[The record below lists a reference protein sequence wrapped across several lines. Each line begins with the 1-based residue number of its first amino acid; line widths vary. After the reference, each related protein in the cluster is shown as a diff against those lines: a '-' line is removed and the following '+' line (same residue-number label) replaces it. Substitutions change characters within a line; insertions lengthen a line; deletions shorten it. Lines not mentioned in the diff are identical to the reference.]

1 LLAAPPRRR
10 IIDAGTKVAGAVA
23 IEWLRDG
30 ELAKA
35 AALKQRKP
43 ILVDVYKDH

>member
-1 LLAAPPRRR
+1 MQRMNGVSAM
-10 IIDAGTKVAGAVA
+10 T

-43 ILVDVYKDH
+43 ILIDVFKDH